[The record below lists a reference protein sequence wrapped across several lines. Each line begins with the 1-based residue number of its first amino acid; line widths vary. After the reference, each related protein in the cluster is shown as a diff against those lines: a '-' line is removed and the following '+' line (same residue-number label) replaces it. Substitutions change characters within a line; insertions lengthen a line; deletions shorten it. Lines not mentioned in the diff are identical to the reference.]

1 MALYDVVNGIY
12 RKVCKKYDSVDGV
25 YRSVKAE
32 YDPVNGV
39 YRRYF
44 SSKSSIPASELEVGD
59 SVWLDVG
66 GVPTEFIV
74 VHQGNPRTTDYDGNA
89 FYDESCNGTWLLMKD
104 IYSKS
109 ALGSG
114 TYPDTTVHAYLNGDF
129 LDLINVKDI
138 IKQVKIPYSYNT
150 WMSGSYWPGVKRGEN
165 GLLAK
170 VFLLNVLEV
179 SFSPS
184 VSMEDGARL
193 SYFNGA
199 SNADRIAYYNGA
211 ATDWWLRGA
220 VHNKANSYG
229 NTVTYT
235 GSSSYAQQGTQNGV
249 RPAFILNSD
258 TLIDESTHTIIE

>member
-1 MALYDVVNGIY
+1 MAKYSAVNGVY
-12 RKVCKKYDSVDGV
+12 RKVEKKYDPVDGV
-25 YRSVKAE
+25 YRNVKAAYE
-32 YDPVNGV
+32 PVDGV
-39 YRRYF
+39 YRKYF
-44 SSKSSIPASELEVGD
+44 GGAVPAETLAVGD
-59 SVWLDVG
+59 SVWLDVD

-150 WMSGSYWPGVKRGEN
+150 PMSGSYWPGAKRGED

-179 SFSPS
+179 GFSPS

-211 ATDWWLRGA
+211 ATNWWLRGA
-220 VHNKANSYG
+220 VHNKANTYS

-249 RPAFILNSD
+249 RPAFIIDGSTMISQSGGLN
-258 TLIDESTHTIIE
+258 IIA